1 MDGMYN
7 PIDISETIESK
18 LIGEFITIDGE
29 RNLTD
34 ISKIIES
41 KP

>member
-1 MDGMYN
+1 MDEEYN

-18 LIGEFITIDGE
+18 LFREFITVDGE

-34 ISKIIES
+34 ISKIIDS
-41 KP
+41 RT